1 MEWTNGWLRRIGI
14 KQEDRRKLWLMA
26 PVFLLCG
33 IAELLNYNGFMT
45 LFNQRFGS
53 AYLPYVYMGEAAIL
67 PLEAWLMSWLAGRL
81 SKPGLMRAMY
91 ALMFGIVA
99 VNAVVLLG
107 LRFTG
112 LDFRMYYPVLF
123 LSSNFVVRQQTILL
137 WSLAVDLCPTQQ
149 AKRLMPVFIAAA
161 TLGGIVAGL
170 LTQVVNP
177 LLGPDIVYVLGPLF
191 LLAASFNYRKAIAK
205 FLVPLTLKG
214 SSGGADD
221 SGGRLSSLDYFRRTL
236 RSPFLLGVLGLMTV
250 MPALYFLMEFVFL
263 NTAHAVYPGEADF
276 GRMFGLV
283 TTILFT
289 MAFLLQAVSGKLT
302 AWLGASG
309 MLAAVSGVYVL
320 SFAFVFALLD
330 TPFAMAVV
338 ACGYML
344 TYLFVYYSAEPSYQL
359 FYKTLP
365 LQQRDGFR
373 YVAQSI
379 ATFAGIL
386 LGAGMQALHTVFG
399 LGFAMLAAIGAV
411 GAALLLLLAW
421 IVRQLYMKEL
431 LRSVQTHGFA
441 ERELADSFQEF
452 FRHTRTMTAIQRML
466 HSPGEEARLVALD
479 IIGRTKDAR
488 YLPELLKFI
497 EDEDARV
504 RIAAL
509 RAMNLSSADLPTM
522 ARVASRVEDA
532 EADVRTEA
540 VRKLAQ
546 MKHWPAQAF
555 FFLRAKLLD
564 HHPAVAAEAVKAMY
578 ALESAQSYE
587 ACFEV
592 IEQMLAAGGEP
603 AAHVCRVIADLRLAR
618 YAEQVER
625 LLEEDSRPS
634 VRVAAAAC
642 LGALGRLSAIPKLL
656 NRLPGADQE
665 LQRATAQALIDMGP
679 EAAEHLREGLAN
691 AHPNVWKASL
701 SALSVLLPDEE
712 VRGWLV
718 DQSFHKLADQENWSV
733 LPIAYRALGRED
745 LAELAAMHVSDLRA
759 TVLEGAWAILSRL
772 TDEQVVS
779 AIRHTVE
786 DPDEETRGDGLEV
799 LAEGV
804 GERRLSQRLAAT
816 LQMDGSENAY
826 ELPADLAGMMA
837 LQAAEL
843 NDDWWREMAAE
854 WQRGEERSKMR
865 SEGRA
870 GEREGAHGGA
880 RSEGREELG
889 LLGRLNKVVFLKKVP
904 FFADL
909 SLEELGLIAGA
920 AAEKTFPDGETLVR
934 RGEKH
939 SALYVVVE
947 GNLELTSVTAA
958 GLEGTLGVLGP
969 GEVCGASSALEDSP
983 SSVSAQAFFG
993 DVRVLALER
1002 EDVNRLVRLYPEIGI
1017 GLLRASLARIRLL
1030 EEMMMRF
1037 DS

>member
-1 MEWTNGWLRRIGI
+1 MERMNGWLRRIGI

-33 IAELLNYNGFMT
+33 IAEMLNYNGFMT

-67 PLEAWLMSWLAGRL
+67 PLEAWFMSWLAGRL

-91 ALMFGIVA
+91 AVMFGIVA

-107 LRFTG
+107 LRLSG
-112 LDFRMYYPVLF
+112 QDFRLYYPILF

-149 AKRLMPVFIAAA
+149 AKRLMPVFVAAA
-161 TLGGIVAGL
+161 TLGGIAAGL
-170 LTQVVNP
+170 ITQVVNP

-191 LLAASFNYRKAIAK
+191 LLAASFNYRKAIARY
-205 FLVPLTLKG
+205 LVPLMLKG
-214 SSGGADD
+214 SHGDGASSEADGGK
-221 SGGRLSSLDYFRRTL
+221 LSSLDYFRRTL

-263 NTAHAVYPGEADF
+263 NTAHAAYPDEAEF

-289 MAFLLQAVSGKLT
+289 MAFLLQAVSGKLS

-309 MLAAVSGVYVL
+309 MLAAISGVYVL
-320 SFAFVFALLD
+320 SFAFAFALLD
-330 TPFAMAVV
+330 APVAMMAVSV
-338 ACGYML
+338 SYML
-344 TYLFVYYSAEPSYQL
+344 TYLLLYYSAEPSYQI

-373 YVAQSI
+373 YVAQGI
-379 ATFAGIL
+379 ASFAGIL
-386 LGAGMQALHTVFG
+386 LGAGMQALHTAFG
-399 LGFAMLAAIGAV
+399 WSFAVLAAIGSV
-411 GAALLLLLAW
+411 GAVLLLLLAW
-421 IVRQLYMKEL
+421 VVRQLYMKEL
-431 LRSVQTHGFA
+431 VRSVQTQGLA
-441 ERELADSFQEF
+441 ERELAESFQEF
-452 FRHTRTMTAIQRML
+452 FRHTRAMTAIQGML
-466 HSPGEEARLVALD
+466 RDPGEEAKLVALD

-488 YLPELLKFI
+488 YLPELLALI
-497 EDEDARV
+497 GHEDARV
-504 RIAAL
+504 RIASL
-509 RAMNLSSADLPTM
+509 RAMNLGGADLQTM
-522 ARVASRVEDA
+522 VQVAARVEDPEA
-532 EADVRTEA
+532 EVRTEA
-540 VRKLAQ
+540 VRKMAE
-546 MKHWPAQAF
+546 MKHWPSQAF

-564 HHPAVAAEAVKAMY
+564 AHPAVAAEAVKAMY

-587 ACFEV
+587 ACYEV

-603 AAHVCRVIADLRLAR
+603 AVQICRVIADLRLER
-618 YAEQVER
+618 YAGDVER
-625 LLEEDSRPS
+625 LLEDPRPS
-634 VRVAAAAC
+634 VRVAATAC
-642 LGALGRLSAIPKLL
+642 LGTLGRRTAIPKLIA
-656 NRLPGADQE
+656 RLPGADQE
-665 LQRATAQALIDMGP
+665 LQRVTTQAFIDMGP
-679 EAAEHLREGLAN
+679 EAAAYLRDGLAD
-691 AHPNVWKASL
+691 APPNVWKTSMLAL
-701 SALSVLLPDEE
+701 SALLPDEE
-712 VRGWLV
+712 VKGWLA
-718 DQSFHKLADQENWSV
+718 DQGFQKLADQENWSV
-733 LPIAYRALGRED
+733 LPAAYRALGRED
-745 LAELAAMHVSDLRA
+745 LADIAAMHMSGLRRA
-759 TVLEGAWAILSRL
+759 VLEGAWAVLRRL
-772 TDEQVVS
+772 TDEQVVT
-779 AIRHTVE
+779 AIRRSVE
-786 DPDEETRGDGLEV
+786 DGDEEMRGDGLEV

-816 LQMDGSENAY
+816 LQMDGNENVY

-837 LQAAEL
+837 EQAAAL

-854 WQRGEERSKMR
+854 WRQGEEREDMQ
-865 SEGRA
+865 
-870 GEREGAHGGA
+870 
-880 RSEGREELG
+880 EEQG

-920 AAEKTFPDGETLVR
+920 AAEKTFADGEMLVR

-1002 EDVNRLVRLYPEIGI
+1002 EDVSRLVRLYPEIGI